1 MTPMID
7 HECNCDFYQTP
18 VAATHKRAKFSQNVS
33 DWLWHHLSS
42 WLWHS
47 IQTFVVVCKVSIQF
61 KHYK

>member
-7 HECNCDFYQTP
+7 HECNWDFYQTP

-33 DWLWHHLSS
+33 DWLWH
-42 WLWHS
+42 S

-61 KHYK
+61 KHFK